1 MRRDEILL
9 ALRTRGLGVRERAR
23 AALHALGG
31 PEAHDRARRAWDT
44 VRRRRDVILA
54 AGLVVGVLV
63 MILHW
68 S

>member
-9 ALRTRGLGVRERAR
+9 ALRAHGRTLRERAR

-31 PEAHDRARRAWDT
+31 PVAHDRARRAWAT

-54 AGLVVGVLV
+54 AGVVVGVLV